1 MSKVYHA
8 GELAVQAL
16 AGEQIVAERNG
27 ASIKSVVV
35 KGAVSFLRTQS
46 LIVCSTMTND
56 GKVWCSF
63 LTGEPGFINVVSE
76 KELTVTSQPARS
88 DPVFREL
95 QDCPGIG
102 LLAIDFFR
110 RIRMRINGEGVWD
123 GERLGVTVEQA
134 YGNCPK
140 YIQKRSLQP
149 GIGTYRRERLSHRGH
164 RLNVE
169 QQDWI
174 RKADTFFIG
183 SASSGRKM
191 DASHRGGMPGFVMIE
206 DDRTLLFPD
215 YFGNSMYNTLGNL
228 YSNPAAGLLFID
240 FDGGHSLQLS
250 GRTETIWDKAQ
261 ISRIPG
267 AERLVRYTI
276 DEVIHIVNDTPI
288 QWEFHEFSPAS
299 PSLSNHKII
308 NQEAS
313 FNDNIQ

>member
-1 MSKVYHA
+1 MYHA

-27 ASIKSVVV
+27 LSIKSVVV
-35 KGAVSFLRTQS
+35 QGAFSYLRTQS
-46 LIVCSTMTND
+46 LIVCSTMAND

-63 LTGEPGFINVVSE
+63 LTGEPGFIHVVSE
-76 KELTVTSQPARS
+76 KELTVSSQPVTS
-88 DPVFREL
+88 DPILRDL
-95 QDCPGIG
+95 RDRPDIG

-110 RIRMRINGEGVWD
+110 RIRMRINGKGVWD
-123 GERLGVTVEQA
+123 GERLWVTVEQA

-149 GIGTYRRERLSHRGH
+149 GSGTYRRERLSQRGH
-164 RLNVE
+164 ALNAE

-183 SASSGRKM
+183 SASSERKM
-191 DASHRGGMPGFVMIE
+191 DASHRGGQPGFVKIE

-240 FDGGHSLQLS
+240 FNGGHSLQLS

-261 ISRIPG
+261 ISQVPG

-276 DEVIHIVNDTPI
+276 DEVIYIENDTPI
-288 QWEFHEFSPAS
+288 MWEFHEFSPAS
-299 PSLSNHKII
+299 PSISQPLIY
-308 NQEAS
+308 NQEVG
-313 FNDNIQ
+313 FNDNSQ